1 MLRDIRY
8 GVAAVGLTGV
18 MLLGVASVFPA
29 AAALDSDVRV
39 GIDSAVIDD
48 PTNAAEIAAEAA
60 ANVCP
65 PDGAAVEVTA
75 VGLADVREVFR
86 AVAERA
92 IIEQDPS
99 DPAPAAAIAEAVIAA
114 CPKADEVVAS
124 ELETLIQ
131 TAAGGLLPP
140 PGPGEQGINLNS
152 PVEQNREAFVK
163 SPNTT
168 RLGPT
173 SDIQELTQEI
183 TPARPASPPP
193 SERPVN

>member
-29 AAALDSDVRV
+29 AAALDSEVRL
-39 GIDSAVIDD
+39 GLDSAVIDD
-48 PTNAAEIAAEAA
+48 PTSAAEIAAEAA

-65 PDGAAVEVTA
+65 PDGAAVEVTT
-75 VGLADVREVFR
+75 VGLADVRDVFR

-124 ELETLIQ
+124 ELEALIQ

-173 SDIQELTQEI
+173 SGEEELFAQDGVQSPVQPPTQELE
-183 TPARPASPPP
+183 
-193 SERPVN
+193 

>member
-29 AAALDSDVRV
+29 AAALDSDVRL
-39 GIDSAVIDD
+39 GLDSAVIDD
-48 PTNAAEIAAEAA
+48 PTSAAEIAAEAA

-75 VGLADVREVFR
+75 VGLGDVREVFR

-92 IIEQDPS
+92 IVEQDPT

-124 ELETLIQ
+124 ELEILIQ

-163 SPNTT
+163 SPNST

-173 SDIQELTQEI
+173 SDIQELSESPVTQ
-183 TPARPASPPP
+183 SPGNPTELIDP
-193 SERPVN
+193 Q

>member
-29 AAALDSDVRV
+29 AAALDSDVRL
-39 GIDSAVIDD
+39 GLDSAVIDD
-48 PTNAAEIAAEAA
+48 PTSAAEIAAQAA

-65 PDGAAVEVTA
+65 PDGASVEATV

-99 DPAPAAAIAEAVIAA
+99 DPAPAAAIAEAVIAT
-114 CPKADEVVAS
+114 CSKADEVVAS
-124 ELETLIQ
+124 ELEALIQ

-163 SPNTT
+163 SPFST

-173 SDIQELTQEI
+173 SDIQELSQGIVVQSSTEPEGP
-183 TPARPASPPP
+183 TE
-193 SERPVN
+193 ER